1 MTPGWRDLDAHAW
14 RRLPPRV
21 RGWIALGTSMTER
34 VGLAAQGPV
43 EVEVLRQSPGAFLP
57 DERRFFPGA
66 VGPATV
72 REVCLLSGGQ
82 PLLVAR
88 TAFVSPRL
96 RDHPTIRH
104 LGTRALGSLLFAE
117 GRPSPY
123 SARQVAWLG
132 AGTPLFR
139 LVRQRHPGVSE
150 GYWARRTLYRLF
162 GEPLLVTEV
171 VLPEL
176 VHNRTRLPTPA
187 RGALHD
193 GRRAT
198 PALTPPAVPRS
209 GAPGAT

>member
-1 MTPGWRDLDAHAW
+1 MTPGWRDLDAGAW

-21 RGWIALGTSMTER
+21 RAWLALETSMTER
-34 VGLAAQGPV
+34 VGQAAQGPV
-43 EVEVLRQSPGAFLP
+43 DVEVLRQSPGPFLP
-57 DERRFFPGA
+57 DERLFFPGA

-72 REVCLLSGGQ
+72 REVCLSSGGR

-123 SARQVAWLG
+123 SARQVACLKAG
-132 AGTPLFR
+132 APLVR
-139 LVRQRHPGVSE
+139 LVRQRHHGVAE

-162 GEPLLVTEV
+162 GEPLLVTEII
-171 VLPEL
+171 LPEL
-176 VHNRTRLPTPA
+176 VHGRTRLPVAA
-187 RGALHD
+187 RDPLLI
-193 GRRAT
+193 GRRA
-198 PALTPPAVPRS
+198 A
-209 GAPGAT
+209 